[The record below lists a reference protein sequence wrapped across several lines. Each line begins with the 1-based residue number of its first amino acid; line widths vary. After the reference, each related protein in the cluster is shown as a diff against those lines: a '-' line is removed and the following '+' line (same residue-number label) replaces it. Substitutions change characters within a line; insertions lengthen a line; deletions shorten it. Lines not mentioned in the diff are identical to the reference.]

1 MSIMVQTRKRTR
13 KCHDGL
19 SVFDVLLLL
28 VSNDIISPIKE
39 SKKENHAS
47 CVMETVN
54 HAPPC
59 SVPNYTPQG
68 AKFGWFTHHARNLGL
83 ITHDETPVPPCFTL
97 C

>member
-1 MSIMVQTRKRTR
+1 MMDYLFLMS
-13 KCHDGL
+13 
-19 SVFDVLLLL
+19 LLL

-59 SVPNYTPQG
+59 SVPNLHL
-68 AKFGWFTHHARNLGL
+68 KGL
-83 ITHDETPVPPCFTL
+83 SLDGSRIMLVI
-97 C
+97 